1 MNSELLYIG
10 SMLMFMLGL
19 VHLLSTKPALG
30 NFPKLT
36 DENTRI
42 LRMQWLGLGLALI
55 LVGVMVF
62 LITILGNLAATS
74 SRIAVGA
81 CGSFTCSLLVLSIQ
95 NYGKFK
101 KYRPI
106 PITFL
111 VSTICFGL
119 AVFMA

>member
-1 MNSELLYIG
+1 
-10 SMLMFMLGL
+10 MFLLGL
-19 VHLLSTKPALG
+19 VHLVSTKRALG
-30 NFPKLT
+30 NFPQLS
-36 DENTRI
+36 DENTSI
-42 LRMQWLGLGLALI
+42 LKMQWLGLGLALI

-62 LITILGNLAATS
+62 LIAKSGNLTASS

-81 CGSFTCSLLVLSIQ
+81 CGTFTCSLLVLSIF
-95 NYGKFK
+95 NYGKFRK
-101 KYRPI
+101 FLPI